1 MPILTFKITA
11 QAPLVFSERR
21 PDGQFRPCTPYIPG
35 TVIRGAL
42 ARKIM
47 ENQSASDPD
56 FQALFVAPGQPL
68 FHNAY
73 PALVVNDM
81 LYSSR
86 PLPATAYSCK
96 TNGGFKDQDHGVF
109 DSLMDRLCVEEL
121 KTIVPYL
128 PRCNHPSHPKEGA
141 RVEGIS
147 GFFLDTPIGKRTITA
162 TSRLTTR
169 VAINR
174 RRNVA
179 AESML
184 YSPMVLSE
192 TLFDEN
198 EVGDQPAAYLASIV
212 LMDKDHRD
220 IVLTQLQALTHVGSG
235 PARGFGKVSIEH
247 MDNMENYKS
256 IDERI
261 REFNE
266 TLARRRLLWEKLP
279 RHQTADLS
287 SSNGTYFT
295 LLLSSDAILRENGW
309 TPTLRIDPS
318 MLGEAGDQADL
329 VRCYAT
335 PDYRG
340 GWNTAW
346 QLPKDTE
353 LVTRMGSV
361 FVYRSK
367 SNIQDLI
374 EPLQSL
380 EEQGIGE
387 RRAEGF
393 GQVRICDEFHQQI
406 WEANPCQI

>member
-11 QAPLVFSERR
+11 KAPLVFSERR
-21 PDGQFRPCTPYIPG
+21 PDGQFRPCAPYIPG
-35 TVIRGAL
+35 AVIRGAL
-42 ARKIM
+42 ARRIL
-47 ENQSASDPD
+47 EIRNASDPD
-56 FQALFVAPGQPL
+56 FQALFVAPDQPQ

-73 PALVVNDM
+73 PALVMNDT

-96 TNGGFKDQDHGVF
+96 TNGGFKDHGVF
-109 DSLMDRLCVEEL
+109 DSLIDRLCVEEI
-121 KTIVPYL
+121 KTMVPYL
-128 PRCNHPSHPKEGA
+128 PRCNHSSHHGDEA
-141 RVEGIS
+141 RIKAFS
-147 GFFLDTPIGKRTITA
+147 GFLVDMPDGKRTINVP
-162 TSRLTTR
+162 SRLTTR

-179 AESML
+179 ADSML

-192 TLFDEN
+192 TMFDEN
-198 EVGDQPAAYLASIV
+198 EGGDRPTVYLASIV
-212 LMDKDHRD
+212 LLDKNHRD

-247 MDNMENYKS
+247 MESIENYKP

-266 TLARRRLLWEKLP
+266 TLARRRLLWEKLS

-287 SSNGTYFT
+287 SSNGTYFS
-295 LLLSSDAILRENGW
+295 LLLSSDAILRKNGW
-309 TPTLRIDPS
+309 APTLNIDSS
-318 MLGEAGDQADL
+318 MLGKARDQADP

-353 LVTRMGSV
+353 LATRMGSV

-367 SNIQDLI
+367 FSIQDLV
-374 EPLQSL
+374 EPLQLL

-387 RRAEGF
+387 RRTEGF